1 MYASNF
7 AVLSASEIL
16 TPSTL
21 SHSVTSCFA
30 SRRASETR
38 TTSSVVWPVIA
49 LYATKPIT
57 AVMMLTPTETATM
70 MLRFAMSAADQ
81 RLEDARVA
89 LERATLHVE
98 LKAAAAAELFTA
110 AGAAGAA
117 VGRPA
122 LPRLVEDGGTVA
134 GAWHGVAVARPR
146 RPRPRRRRWRA
157 RRRPRPSVL

>member
-1 MYASNF
+1 MYASNYE
-7 AVLSASEIL
+7 VLSASEIL

-70 MLRFAMSAADQ
+70 MLRFAKTTTKQQQKNTHNTHKRAA
-81 RLEDARVA
+81 
-89 LERATLHVE
+89 LHVE
-98 LKAAAAAELFTA
+98 LKAAAAAELFT
-110 AGAAGAA
+110 
-117 VGRPA
+117 
-122 LPRLVEDGGTVA
+122 
-134 GAWHGVAVARPR
+134 
-146 RPRPRRRRWRA
+146 
-157 RRRPRPSVL
+157 